1 MFDLMAAIKREYK
14 TPPPADSAD
23 SAENAQPRGLQPADE
38 LRKVADFSAGNEKSA
53 NIRKNPQT
61 EKPCNALNQIV
72 LLEKSANPQNPQPPA
87 VRVAQNPDD
96 LLADI
101 AAMLQ
106 ADPGQLRA
114 LLSADD
120 IQDIAD
126 GENSRTY
133 MLDYFRLMRADGK
146 LPVCTELPAK
156 ASKPP
161 LSHMESAKTW
171 TPSHDPYISHVMAC
185 TDCRAPPRR
194 YCDEGAQLRGEYWGI
209 HQSTK
214 TEESL

>member
-23 SAENAQPRGLQPADE
+23 SAENAQPRGLQPADN
-38 LRKVADFSAGNEKSA
+38 LRKVADFSASNEKSA
-53 NIRKNPQT
+53 NVRKNPQT
-61 EKPCNALNQIV
+61 AKSCNALNQKI
-72 LLEKSANPQNPQPPA
+72 LPEKSANPQNPQPPA

-120 IQDIAD
+120 VSETAQ
-126 GENSRTY
+126 GFNSLDY
-133 MLDYFRLMRADGK
+133 MLDYFRQMRTDGK
-146 LPVCTELPAK
+146 LPTVTATPAPQ
-156 ASKPP
+156 SKPDTTGRAEVWEP
-161 LSHMESAKTW
+161 AHEAMTNHL
-171 TPSHDPYISHVMAC
+171 
-185 TDCRAPPRR
+185 TDCTACYAPKHR
-194 YCDEGAQLRGEYWGI
+194 YCEQGAGLHRAYHDAHHRAVNDTNQP
-209 HQSTK
+209 
-214 TEESL
+214 

>member
-1 MFDLMAAIKREYK
+1 MFDLMAAIKREHK
-14 TPPPADSAD
+14 MPPPADSAD
-23 SAENAQPRGLQPADE
+23 SAEIAQPRGLQPADN
-38 LRKVADFSAGNEKSA
+38 LRKVADFSAGKEKSA

-61 EKPCNALNQIV
+61 EKSCNTLNQKL

-87 VRVAQNPDD
+87 VRVAQNTDD

-133 MLDYFRLMRADGK
+133 MLDYFRLMRADEK
-146 LPVCTELPAK
+146 LPVCTDPPAK

-161 LSHMESAKTW
+161 PSHMEGKRQNMDTIAR
-171 TPSHDPYISHVMAC
+171 P
-185 TDCRAPPRR
+185 
-194 YCDEGAQLRGEYWGI
+194 I
-209 HQSTK
+209 H
-214 TEESL
+214 